1 MAGRTPAERELYVM
15 SKAAV
20 IYWSGTGNTEIMANA
35 VLEGLRSAG
44 ADATLF
50 SVDKITPAE
59 AAAYDKL
66 ALGCPSM
73 GAEVLEEEEFEPF
86 FTELEKSIS
95 GKPIALFGSYGWGD
109 GEWMRNWNERC
120 EGRGANL
127 VTEGLIANE
136 TPDDT
141 ALAACRDLGSK
152 LAGA

>member
-1 MAGRTPAERELYVM
+1 M

-20 IYWSGTGNTEIMANA
+20 IYWSGTGNTEQMANA
-35 VLEGLRSAG
+35 VLEGLKAAG
-44 ADATLF
+44 AEAELF
-50 SVDKITPAE
+50 TVDKIAPAE
-59 AAAYDKL
+59 AVGYEKL

-73 GAEVLEEEEFEPF
+73 GDEVLEEAEFEPF

-109 GEWMRNWNERC
+109 GEWMRNWKARC
-120 EGRGANL
+120 EDKGAAL

-141 ALAACRDLGSK
+141 ALAACKDLGKK
-152 LAGA
+152 LAEA